1 MTFYIIKL
9 TLKLKRLICE
19 LKLITK
25 TTLDKNS
32 SLIKADNLS
41 VEYIENFFDF
51 DQSQLYMKHLTND
64 IKWKRERIR
73 MWGREIVTKK
83 RIAWYAD
90 KDKSYTYSG
99 STFYPDQ
106 WNELLLEIKKHV
118 EQYIKFQFNS
128 VLLNEYP
135 NGKVGMGWHSDD
147 ERELGI
153 DPIIASLSFGANRD
167 FIFKHKTDKSLENIK
182 IHLKSGSLLLMLGST
197 QHHWK
202 HSLPKRLKVR
212 EPRINLT
219 FRKIL

>member
-1 MTFYIIKL
+1 M
-9 TLKLKRLICE
+9 
-19 LKLITK
+19 
-25 TTLDKNS
+25 DKNS

-41 VEYIENFFDF
+41 VKYIENFFDF
-51 DQSQLYMKHLTND
+51 DQSQLYLKHLIND
-64 IKWKRERIR
+64 IKWKREKIR

-90 KDKSYTYSG
+90 EGKSYKYSG
-99 STFYPDQ
+99 STFHPDQ
-106 WNELLLEIKKHV
+106 WNELLLEIKNYV

-167 FIFKHKTDKSLENIK
+167 FIFKHKTDKRFENIK

>member
-1 MTFYIIKL
+1 M
-9 TLKLKRLICE
+9 
-19 LKLITK
+19 ITK

-41 VEYIENFFDF
+41 VEYIENFFDY

-64 IKWKRERIR
+64 IKWKREKIR
-73 MWGREIVTKK
+73 MWGKEIVTKK

-90 KDKSYTYSG
+90 EGKSYTYSG
-99 STFYPDQ
+99 STFHPDQ
-106 WNELLLEIKKHV
+106 WNELLLEIKK
-118 EQYIKFQFNS
+118 YIENYVKFQFNS

-167 FIFKHKTDKSLENIK
+167 FIFKHKTDKSVDNIK

>member
-1 MTFYIIKL
+1 M
-9 TLKLKRLICE
+9 
-19 LKLITK
+19 ITK

-64 IKWKRERIR
+64 INWKRERIR
-73 MWGREIVTKK
+73 MWGRQIITKK

-90 KDKSYTYSG
+90 EGKSYTYSG
-99 STFYPDQ
+99 STFHPDQ

-147 ERELGI
+147 ERELGK

-167 FIFKHKTDKSLENIK
+167 FIFKHKIDKSIENIK
-182 IHLKSGSLLLMLGST
+182 IHLKSGSLLVMLGST

>member
-1 MTFYIIKL
+1 M
-9 TLKLKRLICE
+9 
-19 LKLITK
+19 
-25 TTLDKNS
+25 DKNS
-32 SLIKADNLS
+32 SLIKADNLY

-51 DQSQLYMKHLTND
+51 DQSLLYMKHLTND
-64 IKWKRERIR
+64 INWKREKIR

-90 KDKSYTYSG
+90 EGKSYTYSG
-99 STFYPDQ
+99 STFHPDQ
-106 WNELLLEIKKHV
+106 WNELLLEIKKQV

-167 FIFKHKTDKSLENIK
+167 FIFKHKTDKRFENIK

>member
-1 MTFYIIKL
+1 M
-9 TLKLKRLICE
+9 
-19 LKLITK
+19 
-25 TTLDKNS
+25 DKNS
-32 SLIKADNLS
+32 SLIKAANLS

-51 DQSQLYMKHLTND
+51 DQSQLYMKHLIND
-64 IKWKRERIR
+64 IKWKREKIR

-90 KDKSYTYSG
+90 EGKFYTYSG
-99 STFYPDQ
+99 STFHPDQ
-106 WNELLLEIKKHV
+106 WNELLLEIKKYV

-167 FIFKHKTDKSLENIK
+167 FIFKHKTDKSFENIK

>member
-1 MTFYIIKL
+1 
-9 TLKLKRLICE
+9 
-19 LKLITK
+19 LITK

-51 DQSQLYMKHLTND
+51 DQSQLYMKYLTND
-64 IKWKRERIR
+64 IKWKREKIR

-90 KDKSYTYSG
+90 EGKSYTYSG
-99 STFYPDQ
+99 STFHPDQ
-106 WNELLLEIKKHV
+106 WNELLLEIKKQV

-167 FIFKHKTDKSLENIK
+167 FIFKHKTDKSVDNIK

>member
-1 MTFYIIKL
+1 M
-9 TLKLKRLICE
+9 
-19 LKLITK
+19 ITK

-64 IKWKRERIR
+64 IKWKREKIR
-73 MWGREIVTKK
+73 MWGKEIVTKK

-90 KDKSYTYSG
+90 KGKSYTYSG
-99 STFYPDQ
+99 STFHPDQ
-106 WNELLLEIKKHV
+106 WNELLLEIKKYV
-118 EQYIKFQFNS
+118 EQYMNFQFNS

-167 FIFKHKTDKSLENIK
+167 FIFKHKTDKNVDNIT

>member
-1 MTFYIIKL
+1 M
-9 TLKLKRLICE
+9 
-19 LKLITK
+19 ITK

-64 IKWKRERIR
+64 IKWKREKIR

-90 KDKSYTYSG
+90 EGKSYTYSG
-99 STFYPDQ
+99 STFHPDQ

-167 FIFKHKTDKSLENIK
+167 FIFKHKTDKSVDNIK

>member
-1 MTFYIIKL
+1 M
-9 TLKLKRLICE
+9 
-19 LKLITK
+19 ITK

-51 DQSQLYMKHLTND
+51 DQSQLYLKHLTND
-64 IKWKRERIR
+64 IKWKREKIR
-73 MWGREIVTKK
+73 MWGREIITKK

-90 KDKSYTYSG
+90 EGKSYTYSG
-99 STFYPDQ
+99 STFHPEQ
-106 WNELLLEIKKHV
+106 WNKLLLEIKKYV
-118 EQYIKFQFNS
+118 EHYIKFQFNS

-167 FIFKHKTDKSLENIK
+167 FIFKHKTDKSFENIK
-182 IHLKSGSLLLMLGST
+182 IHLKGGSLLLMLGST

>member
-1 MTFYIIKL
+1 M
-9 TLKLKRLICE
+9 
-19 LKLITK
+19 ITK

-51 DQSQLYMKHLTND
+51 DQSQLYMKYLTND
-64 IKWKRERIR
+64 IKWKREKIR

-90 KDKSYTYSG
+90 EGKSYTYSG
-99 STFYPDQ
+99 STFHPDQ
-106 WNELLLEIKKHV
+106 WNELLLEIKKYV
-118 EQYIKFQFNS
+118 EQYSKFQFNS

-167 FIFKHKTDKSLENIK
+167 FIFKHKTDKSFENIK

>member
-1 MTFYIIKL
+1 M
-9 TLKLKRLICE
+9 
-19 LKLITK
+19 
-25 TTLDKNS
+25 DKNS
-32 SLIKADNLS
+32 ILIKADNLS

-64 IKWKRERIR
+64 IKWKREKIR
-73 MWGREIVTKK
+73 MWGKEIVTKK

-90 KDKSYTYSG
+90 EGKSYTYSG
-99 STFYPDQ
+99 STFHPDQ
-106 WNELLLEIKKHV
+106 WNELLLEIKKYV

-167 FIFKHKTDKSLENIK
+167 FIFKHKTDKSFENIK

>member
-1 MTFYIIKL
+1 M
-9 TLKLKRLICE
+9 
-19 LKLITK
+19 ITK
-25 TTLDKNS
+25 TILDKNS

-64 IKWKRERIR
+64 IKWKREKIR

-90 KDKSYTYSG
+90 EGKSYTYSG
-99 STFYPDQ
+99 STFHPDQ
-106 WNELLLEIKKHV
+106 WNELLLEIKKYV

-147 ERELGI
+147 ERELGT

-167 FIFKHKTDKSLENIK
+167 FIFKHKTDKRFENIK

-212 EPRINLT
+212 ESRINLT

>member
-1 MTFYIIKL
+1 
-9 TLKLKRLICE
+9 
-19 LKLITK
+19 LITK

-41 VEYIENFFDF
+41 VKYIENFFDF
-51 DQSQLYMKHLTND
+51 DQSQLYLKHLIND
-64 IKWKRERIR
+64 IKWKREKIR

-90 KDKSYTYSG
+90 EGKSYTYSG
-99 STFYPDQ
+99 STFHPDQ

-167 FIFKHKTDKSLENIK
+167 FIFKHKTDKSFENIK

>member
-1 MTFYIIKL
+1 M
-9 TLKLKRLICE
+9 
-19 LKLITK
+19 ITK

-41 VEYIENFFDF
+41 VKYIENFFDF

-64 IKWKRERIR
+64 INWKREKIR

-90 KDKSYTYSG
+90 EGKSYTYSG
-99 STFYPDQ
+99 STFHPDQ
-106 WNELLLEIKKHV
+106 WNELLLEIKKYV

-167 FIFKHKTDKSLENIK
+167 FIFKHKTDKSFENIK

>member
-1 MTFYIIKL
+1 M
-9 TLKLKRLICE
+9 
-19 LKLITK
+19 ITK

-51 DQSQLYMKHLTND
+51 DQSRLYMKHLTND
-64 IKWKRERIR
+64 IKWKREKIR

-90 KDKSYTYSG
+90 KGKPYTYSG
-99 STFYPDQ
+99 STFHPDQ
-106 WNELLLEIKKHV
+106 WNELLLEIKKYV
-118 EQYIKFQFNS
+118 EHYIKFQFNS

-167 FIFKHKTDKSLENIK
+167 FIFKHKTDKSFENIK

-219 FRKIL
+219 FRRIL

>member
-1 MTFYIIKL
+1 M
-9 TLKLKRLICE
+9 
-19 LKLITK
+19 ITK

-64 IKWKRERIR
+64 IKWKREKIR
-73 MWGREIVTKK
+73 MWGKEIVTKK

-90 KDKSYTYSG
+90 KGKSYTYSG
-99 STFYPDQ
+99 STFHPDQ
-106 WNELLLEIKKHV
+106 WNELLLEIKKYV
-118 EQYIKFQFNS
+118 EQYMNFQFNS

-167 FIFKHKTDKSLENIK
+167 FIFKHKTDKNVDNIK

>member
-1 MTFYIIKL
+1 M
-9 TLKLKRLICE
+9 
-19 LKLITK
+19 ITK

-32 SLIKADNLS
+32 ILIKADNLS

-64 IKWKRERIR
+64 IKWKREKIR

-90 KDKSYTYSG
+90 EGKSYTYSG
-99 STFYPDQ
+99 STFHPDQ
-106 WNELLLEIKKHV
+106 WNELLLEIKKYV

-135 NGKVGMGWHSDD
+135 NGKVGMGWHSDN

-167 FIFKHKTDKSLENIK
+167 FIFKHKTNKSYENIK

>member
-1 MTFYIIKL
+1 M
-9 TLKLKRLICE
+9 
-19 LKLITK
+19 ITK
-25 TTLDKNS
+25 TPLDKNS
-32 SLIKADNLS
+32 SLIKADNLL

-64 IKWKRERIR
+64 IKWKREKIR
-73 MWGREIVTKK
+73 MWGKEIVTKK

-90 KDKSYTYSG
+90 EGKSYTYSG
-99 STFYPDQ
+99 STFHPDQ
-106 WNELLLEIKKHV
+106 WNELLLEIKKYV
-118 EQYIKFQFNS
+118 EQYMNFQFNS

-147 ERELGI
+147 ERELGT

-167 FIFKHKTDKSLENIK
+167 FIFKHKTDKRFENIK

>member
-1 MTFYIIKL
+1 M
-9 TLKLKRLICE
+9 
-19 LKLITK
+19 ITK

-51 DQSQLYMKHLTND
+51 DQSRLYMKHLTND
-64 IKWKRERIR
+64 IKWKREKIR

-90 KDKSYTYSG
+90 EGKSYTYSG
-99 STFYPDQ
+99 STFHPDQ
-106 WNELLLEIKKHV
+106 WNELLLEIKKYV

-167 FIFKHKTDKSLENIK
+167 FIFKHKTDKSFENIK

-197 QHHWK
+197 QHYWK

-219 FRKIL
+219 FRNIL

>member
-1 MTFYIIKL
+1 M
-9 TLKLKRLICE
+9 
-19 LKLITK
+19 ITK

-64 IKWKRERIR
+64 IKWKREKIR
-73 MWGREIVTKK
+73 MWGKEIVTKK

-90 KDKSYTYSG
+90 EGKSYTYSG
-99 STFYPDQ
+99 STFHPDQ
-106 WNELLLEIKKHV
+106 WNELLLEIKKYV

-167 FIFKHKTDKSLENIK
+167 FIFKHKTDKSVDNIK

>member
-1 MTFYIIKL
+1 M
-9 TLKLKRLICE
+9 
-19 LKLITK
+19 ITK
-25 TTLDKNS
+25 TTLDKNI

-64 IKWKRERIR
+64 IKWKREKIR

-90 KDKSYTYSG
+90 EGKSYTYSG
-99 STFYPDQ
+99 STFHPDQ

-167 FIFKHKTDKSLENIK
+167 FIFKHKTDKSFENIK

>member
-1 MTFYIIKL
+1 M
-9 TLKLKRLICE
+9 
-19 LKLITK
+19 ITK

-64 IKWKRERIR
+64 IKWKREKIR
-73 MWGREIVTKK
+73 MWGREIITKK

-90 KDKSYTYSG
+90 EGKSYTYSG
-99 STFYPDQ
+99 STFHPDQ

-167 FIFKHKTDKSLENIK
+167 FIFKHKTNKSFGNIK

>member
-1 MTFYIIKL
+1 
-9 TLKLKRLICE
+9 
-19 LKLITK
+19 
-25 TTLDKNS
+25 LDKNS
-32 SLIKADNLS
+32 SLIKADNLY

-64 IKWKRERIR
+64 IKWKREKIR
-73 MWGREIVTKK
+73 MWGREIITKK

-90 KDKSYTYSG
+90 EGKSYTYSG
-99 STFYPDQ
+99 STFHPEQ
-106 WNELLLEIKKHV
+106 WNELLLEIKKYV
-118 EQYIKFQFNS
+118 EHYIKFQFNS

-167 FIFKHKTDKSLENIK
+167 FIFKHKTDKSFENIK

>member
-1 MTFYIIKL
+1 M
-9 TLKLKRLICE
+9 
-19 LKLITK
+19 ITK

-41 VEYIENFFDF
+41 VEYIENFFDS

-64 IKWKRERIR
+64 IKWKREKIR

-90 KDKSYTYSG
+90 EGKSYTYSG
-99 STFYPDQ
+99 STFHPDQ

-167 FIFKHKTDKSLENIK
+167 FIFKHKTDKSFENIK